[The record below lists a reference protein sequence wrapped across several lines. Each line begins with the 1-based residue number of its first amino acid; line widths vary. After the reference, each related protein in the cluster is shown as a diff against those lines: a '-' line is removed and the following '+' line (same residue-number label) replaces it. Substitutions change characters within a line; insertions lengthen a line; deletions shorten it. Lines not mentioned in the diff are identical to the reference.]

1 MRRLWVQEIH
11 LLLKLKGII
20 LENTGVL
27 QAMDWIQLLMLV
39 PILMFNVSNNNK
51 INLFQFGCRKTKTKL
66 ISYQVD

>member
-51 INLFQFGCRKTKTKL
+51 INLFQLGCRKTKTKL